1 METYPLNT
9 GDFCHTFNEFRYML
23 FTVEIYAIVGQLLC
37 NDIKLFRTIFHQL
50 AYLVEDFFHRTTMMM
65 PRNQRDRTIG
75 TMAITTLTDLQVSI
89 MARRRD
95 MPMIISY
102 LQLLISL
109 L

>member
-37 NDIKLFRTIFHQL
+37 NDIKLFRTTLHQL
-50 AYLVEDFFHRTTMMM
+50 AYLVEDIFHRTTMMM
-65 PRNQRDRTIG
+65 PRNQRDCTIS
-75 TMAITTLTDLQVSI
+75 TMAIATLTDLQVSI
-89 MARRRD
+89 MTRRRD
-95 MPMIISY
+95 MSIIISY
-102 LQLLISL
+102 LQFLVSL